1 MVISLR
7 NNNATFTSKKKSSKK
22 MTLNGKESI
31 EVESNCDEDLSQSD
45 EPAITSS
52 KEGISLGRRESMSSS
67 SKEGISLERRE
78 SMSSSSKEV
87 ISLGDR
93 ESISSSSK
101 EFISLGDRES
111 ISSSSKEVISLGDRE
126 FISSKEVISLGDRES
141 MSSSSKEVMSW
152 EGVCKSENG
161 DFFQCW
167 VRLEEEEGEQ
177 LLEAAQFSAHRH
189 ELAGF
194 TCLQCEE
201 VGLVPFPSILSHFNQ
216 THRQDGYPY
225 LRYRYR
231 TVPTKHS
238 LR

>member
-1 MVISLR
+1 MDRINMVISLR
-7 NNNATFTSKKKSSKK
+7 NNNATITSKKKSSKK

-31 EVESNCDEDLSQSD
+31 EVESSCDEDLSQSD

-67 SKEGISLERRE
+67 SKE
-78 SMSSSSKEV
+78 V
-87 ISLGDR
+87 
-93 ESISSSSK
+93 
-101 EFISLGDRES
+101 ISLGDRES
-111 ISSSSKEVISLGDRE
+111 ISSSSKEVIS
-126 FISSKEVISLGDRES
+126 
-141 MSSSSKEVMSW
+141 W
-152 EGVCKSENG
+152 EGVCQGEHG

-189 ELAGF
+189 QLAGF

-201 VGLVPFPSILSHFNQ
+201 VGLVAFPSILSHFNQ